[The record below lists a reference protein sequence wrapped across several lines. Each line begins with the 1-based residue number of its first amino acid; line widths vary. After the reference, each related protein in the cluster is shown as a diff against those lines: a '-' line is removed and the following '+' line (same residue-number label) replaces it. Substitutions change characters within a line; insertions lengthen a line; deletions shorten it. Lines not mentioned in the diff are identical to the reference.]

1 MLQHRAATPCAQE
14 DISVENY
21 GKLWLFVEPLAPL
34 PPPSARSIALKQ
46 VKAKKLNESVSKPVP
61 QPTRVSARSQR
72 KTAAATLA
80 KLEASTRKE
89 KSDSEGDEDTDDA
102 EDEAVEDSS
111 DDEADNG
118 KADPGEFVGGPP
130 EVDAV
135 EDTVMDVD
143 AEAVAVE
150 PEPKEIKN
158 KEISESAGVKDNGN
172 RAPNSNLNL
181 SELRTFVATPN
192 GTCVAKHA
200 CNVRR
205 PFLDADSNT
214 QPLGLGFDESQ
225 VSPAKNEID
234 IDEDQPLGERMR
246 KKAKL
251 LEDEAKQLEA
261 KAKQLENK
269 AVDAT
274 EASVDDAPCK

>member
-1 MLQHRAATPCAQE
+1 MSRRAQLRAWQELLHAHARAHAHAPAAHGHHRC
-14 DISVENY
+14 
-21 GKLWLFVEPLAPL
+21 
-34 PPPSARSIALKQ
+34 R
-46 VKAKKLNESVSKPVP
+46 
-61 QPTRVSARSQR
+61 
-72 KTAAATLA
+72 
-80 KLEASTRKE
+80 
-89 KSDSEGDEDTDDA
+89 
-102 EDEAVEDSS
+102 
-111 DDEADNG
+111 
-118 KADPGEFVGGPP
+118 
-130 EVDAV
+130 
-135 EDTVMDVD
+135 
-143 AEAVAVE
+143 
-150 PEPKEIKN
+150 
-158 KEISESAGVKDNGN
+158 N
-172 RAPNSNLNL
+172 RAYPRPDTRSLHGRARPAPALRNACNAQRPRRRYNSNLDL
-181 SELRTFVATPN
+181 SDLRTFVATPN

-205 PFLDADSNT
+205 PFPDADSNT